1 MRRLSVVLSAGK
13 FGNEVMFFCTKCLT
27 WRYLK
32 KCDFGRSNFSESCVN
47 DPNLPWIKRLRVEVM
62 PFVNLILK
70 AESKV
75 EGGKL

>member
-1 MRRLSVVLSAGK
+1 MRRLSVALSDGK
-13 FGNEVMFFCTKCLT
+13 FGKEAMFFCTKCLT

-32 KCDFGRSNFSESCVN
+32 KIDFGRSNFSESCAN
-47 DPNLPWIKRLRVEVM
+47 NPNFSWKKRLSVEVM
-62 PFVNLILK
+62 PFAIQILK